1 MIFSK
6 LSLIWHKLATSLVF
20 PCLTPPPNAGAVGSI
35 PGLGTK
41 IPTCCMMWP
50 RKQQQNQTNK
60 KQKRVKVMGQ
70 R

>member
-20 PCLTPPPNAGAVGSI
+20 PWLTPPPHAGAVGSI

-41 IPTCCMMWP
+41 IPHIEGYS
-50 RKQQQNQTNK
+50 QNLK
-60 KQKRVKVMGQ
+60 IWYKHCDAYCLRIG
-70 R
+70 